1 MLILVFSPQL
11 MHLISVFSHFQPNEK
26 SPREDVSHPMGR
38 VEMLEKINE
47 SDADELS
54 MSDLEKVLMQLQR
67 DAVAIISKSQYQ
79 KTPHYHVNIGNV
91 INYLKRTV
99 KHSIAVERY
108 GKMSGRIFELLESN
122 SYLDQQ
128 AIGEMSIIPARE
140 TRERLYCMYR
150 DKWVDY
156 VEICKRSD
164 FNPASTYYFWY
175 LDKKK
180 LDKALHETLYMSI
193 YKLRCRR
200 VFERSENWS
209 VAESSVQDID
219 IGNEEANRKRVK
231 FEFALDRI
239 DQGILQ
245 TDYTSM
251 ILSF

>member
-1 MLILVFSPQL
+1 MTELNRKTKETDIKCK
-11 MHLISVFSHFQPNEK
+11 IDIKGTGK
-26 SPREDVSHPMGR
+26 SNINTGVGFFDH
-38 VEMLEKINE
+38 MLE
-47 SDADELS
+47 ALS
-54 MSDLEKVLMQLQR
+54 
-67 DAVAIISKSQYQ
+67 
-79 KTPHYHVNIGNV
+79 
-91 INYLKRTV
+91 
-99 KHSIAVERY
+99 KHSGIDMDLSCDGDLHIDAHHTVEDCGIVLGKALKNEIFPIEAVERY